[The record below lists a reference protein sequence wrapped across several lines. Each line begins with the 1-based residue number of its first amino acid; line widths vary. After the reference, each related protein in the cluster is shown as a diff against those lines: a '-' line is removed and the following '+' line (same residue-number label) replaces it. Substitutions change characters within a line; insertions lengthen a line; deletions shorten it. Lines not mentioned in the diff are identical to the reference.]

1 MFSLQ
6 RFFGKDT
13 HFFDLLEAAAKES
26 CASIDILIQF
36 AKNPTHPGTLD
47 GFIAARRKEKAI
59 SEEISEAVSTT
70 FVTPIEREDIE
81 ALNTAL
87 YKIPKTV
94 EKFGERLLLSSD
106 QLAGADFS
114 GQTTLLG
121 RATGVVLEMVRSL
134 RSGPGIEEIKG
145 LNAKLQ
151 KIEGEADE
159 LILRML
165 KELYGGQRPPVQVI
179 ILKDLYELLEKVID
193 RCRDVGN
200 CVVHIVLKNS

>member
-6 RFFGKDT
+6 RLLGKET
-13 HFFDLLEAAAKES
+13 RFFDLLESAARES
-26 CASIDILIQF
+26 RTSIDVLIQF
-36 AKNPTHPGTLD
+36 SRTPTHPGTLD
-47 GFIAARRKEKAI
+47 AFIESRRKEKAI

-94 EKFGERLLLSSD
+94 EKFGERLLLATT
-106 QLAGADFS
+106 QLQGADFS
-114 GQTTLLG
+114 RQTVLLG
-121 RATGVVLEMVRSL
+121 RGADVVLEMVQTLRRS
-134 RSGPGIEEIKG
+134 PGIEEIKA

-151 KIEGEADE
+151 KIEGEADKIILE
-159 LILRML
+159 LLRD
-165 KELYGGQRPPVQVI
+165 LYSGERPPVQVI
-179 ILKDLYELLEKVID
+179 IMKDLYELLEKVID

>member
-6 RFFGKDT
+6 RLLGRET
-13 HFFDLLEAAAKES
+13 RFFDLLESAAKES
-26 CASIDILIQF
+26 CASIDVLIQF
-36 AKNPTHPGTLD
+36 ASQPGQPGSLD
-47 GFIAARRKEKAI
+47 AFITTRRKEKAI
-59 SEEISEAVSTT
+59 AEEISEAVSTT

-94 EKFGERLLLSSD
+94 EKFGERLLLASG

-114 GQTTLLG
+114 GQTRLLG
-121 RATGVVLEMVRSL
+121 QATGVVLEMVRSL
-134 RSGPGIEEIKG
+134 RKSPDIEAIKR
-145 LNAKLQ
+145 LNSKLQ
-151 KIEGEADE
+151 KIEGEADNLVLE
-159 LILRML
+159 LLRQ
-165 KELYGGQRPPVQVI
+165 LYSGQRPPVQII

>member
-6 RFFGKDT
+6 KLLGKDAL
-13 HFFDLLEAAAKES
+13 FFDLLESAAKES
-26 CASIDILIQF
+26 CASIEVLIQF
-36 AKNPTHPGTLD
+36 AKKPDHPGPLD
-47 GFIAARRKEKAI
+47 GFIAARRKEKAL
-59 SEEISEAVSTT
+59 SEQISEAVTKT

-94 EKFGERLLLSSD
+94 EKFGERLILASD
-106 QLAGADFS
+106 HIRGADFS
-114 GQTTLLG
+114 RQTELLG
-121 RATGVVLEMVRSL
+121 RAAAVVEELVQCL
-134 RSGPGIEEIKG
+134 RRAPGIEVVKA
-145 LNAKLQ
+145 LNSKLQ
-151 KIEGEADE
+151 AIEGEADNR
-159 LILRML
+159 ILQLL
-165 KELYGGQRPPVQVI
+165 KDLYSGQFPPVQVI